1 MEDILSTKVNEK
13 EAKTEDNLLSL
24 INSLM
29 DFEEYLKPIK
39 SVNDILTKE
48 NIDFFKKLLQKENIK
63 INLLLSKI
71 YMNIISNDSLYDDY
85 LLSIKENDE
94 DKIDILLQ
102 LLENCV
108 SVIQQLKTFVIS
120 SDLFLFKNKI
130 LSLLKDIYYNLKA
143 KIKKEEKLKKFSYY
157 IDYLP
162 TQFFSNSF
170 LELNESKD
178 LDEIYKTKE
187 VNKIT
192 DFEEKFSEINNYYEQ
207 YEIFKKFMEYNSC
220 KINQSSIKE
229 EELIPEIN
237 PNQVINEEINFYI
250 QYGTLILKFCK
261 YHNYMFLDK
270 EEDKGKKKEED
281 DDENI
286 RIIFLFDK
294 LEQNKNNE
302 NAEKDKIIQ
311 EFLKNKQFISI
322 LDSNE
327 YKKIIKKEINHYLKI
342 TQKIQKIQRIK
353 IVREHLTYYLDSL
366 DVESYYPLYLKD
378 FSKITISD
386 TFIPTCFTNIPAGSV
401 YKLYFET
408 PDNEDSLIYIE
419 FYLEDKTKDINFELN
434 KYINDNN
441 KFISLFK
448 EEKIKDTFK
457 FLIFCHGYS
466 LYEIV
471 FDNYYSWFNSKDINY
486 KISILKLMDNA
497 KKERE
502 YNYII
507 NGVNYY
513 LDINEINQK
522 KENKEKKIINIPI
535 ILNLNKIKIGFLN
548 NNEEDNDN
556 DNNNNENRDE
566 LNLTEYKEE
575 DEKIIP
581 KYLFNYLIVNI
592 LKKHKIKD
600 KKQKIIISIFSQN
613 KDLLSKL
620 PELNE
625 QINNTKKDET
635 ENSNNNENENKIE
648 DENEDENK
656 KYIKNLGFL
665 PENKIE
671 DFNLQYKL
679 YDLNEQMLI
688 YHMFLTITKKLKIA
702 KSLLLI
708 EFDELLVNA
717 AIYNKGE
724 IIFKLKD
731 KNFNNINIDNIDEIF
746 FLIKSA
752 TSKFDGLEIILS
764 TNNTMEKEKQ
774 KKVLEI
780 IEKIKKY
787 CQEVINPPI
796 KIYEYEQN
804 DICKDVIKYTNLIY
818 DN

>member
-1 MEDILSTKVNEK
+1 MEDILSTKANEK
-13 EAKTEDNLLSL
+13 KETNEDNLLSL
-24 INSLM
+24 INGLI
-29 DFEEYLKPIK
+29 DFEEYLRPIK

-48 NIDFFKKLLQKENIK
+48 NIEFFKKLLQKENIK

-71 YMNIISNDSLYDDY
+71 YMNIILNDSLYDDY
-85 LLSIKENDE
+85 LISIKENDE
-94 DKIDILLQ
+94 DKVDILLQ
-102 LLENCV
+102 LVENCV
-108 SVIQQLKTFVIS
+108 SVIEHLKTFVIS
-120 SDLFLFKNKI
+120 SNLFLFKNKI

-143 KIKKEEKLKKFSYY
+143 KIKNEEKLQKFLYY

-170 LELNESKD
+170 LELNKSKD
-178 LDEIYKTKE
+178 LNEIYKTKE
-187 VNKIT
+187 INKIT
-192 DFEEKFSEINNYYEQ
+192 YFEEKFSEINNYYEQ

-220 KINQSSIKE
+220 KINHSSIKE
-229 EELIPEIN
+229 EEITPESN
-237 PNQVINEEINFYI
+237 SNQIINEEINFYI

-281 DDENI
+281 QDENI

-294 LEQNKNNE
+294 LDKNDE

-311 EFLKNKQFISI
+311 DFLKNKQFISI

-327 YKKIIKKEINHYLKI
+327 YKKIIRKEINHFLKI
-342 TQKIQKIQRIK
+342 TQKIKNIQRIK

-378 FSKITISD
+378 FSKIAISD
-386 TFIPTCFTNIPAGSV
+386 TFIPTSLTNIPAGTV
-401 YKLYFET
+401 HKLYFET

-434 KYINDNN
+434 KYINDSN
-441 KFISLFK
+441 KFISIFK

-486 KISILKLMDNA
+486 KISILKLMDNT

-507 NGVNYY
+507 NGINYY
-513 LDINEINQK
+513 LDINEINK
-522 KENKEKKIINIPI
+522 KKKNKEKKDINIPI

-548 NNEEDNDN
+548 NNAENEENK
-556 DNNNNENRDE
+556 DNNKNEEE

-581 KYLFNYLIVNI
+581 KYLFNYLIINI

-600 KKQKIIISIFSQN
+600 KKQKIIVSIFSQN
-613 KDLLSKL
+613 KDLLLKF

-625 QINNTKKDET
+625 QINDTKTNET
-635 ENSNNNENENKIE
+635 ENCQDNNNHIE
-648 DENEDENK
+648 DENEDEK
-656 KYIKNLGFL
+656 IKYIKNVGFL
-665 PENKIE
+665 PENKVE
-671 DFNLQYKL
+671 GFNLQYKL
-679 YDLNEQMLI
+679 YNLNEQMLI
-688 YHMFLTITKKLKIA
+688 YHMYLTITKKLKIA

-708 EFDELLVNA
+708 EFDELVVNA
-717 AIYNKGE
+717 VIYNKGE
-724 IIFKLKD
+724 ILTKLKD

-746 FLIKSA
+746 YLIKSA
-752 TSKFDGLEIILS
+752 NNKFDGLEIILGI
-764 TNNTMEKEKQ
+764 NNTIEKENQ

-787 CQEVINPPI
+787 CQEVINPPL
-796 KIYEYEQN
+796 KIHEYEQN
-804 DICKDVIKYTNLIY
+804 DIYQDVIKYTNLIY

>member
-13 EAKTEDNLLSL
+13 ETKTEDNLLSL
-24 INSLM
+24 INSLI

-48 NIDFFKKLLQKENIK
+48 NIDFFKKLFQKENIK
-63 INLLLSKI
+63 INLLLSRI
-71 YMNIISNDSLYDDY
+71 YMNIISNDSLYDEY
-85 LLSIKENDE
+85 LISIKENDE

-102 LLENCV
+102 LVENCV

-143 KIKKEEKLKKFSYY
+143 KIKNEEKLQKFSYY

-162 TQFFSNSF
+162 TQFYSNSF
-170 LELNESKD
+170 LELNKSKD

-207 YEIFKKFMEYNSC
+207 YEIFKKFMEFNSC
-220 KINQSSIKE
+220 KINHSSIKE

-237 PNQVINEEINFYI
+237 PNQAINEEINFYI

-270 EEDKGKKKEED
+270 EEDKGKKKEEED
-281 DDENI
+281 ADENI

-302 NAEKDKIIQ
+302 NEEKDKIIQ

-342 TQKIQKIQRIK
+342 TQKLQKVQRIK

-378 FSKITISD
+378 FSKITICD
-386 TFIPTCFTNIPAGSV
+386 TFIPTCFTNIPAGSI

-434 KYINDNN
+434 KYVNDSN

-502 YNYII
+502 FNYII

-513 LDINEINQK
+513 LDINEINQE
-522 KENKEKKIINIPI
+522 KENKEKKVINIPI
-535 ILNLNKIKIGFLN
+535 ILNLNKLKMGFLN
-548 NNEEDNDN
+548 NNGEDN
-556 DNNNNENRDE
+556 DNNNDNKNEDE

-613 KDLLSKL
+613 KDLLLKF

-625 QINNTKKDET
+625 QINNTKKDVN
-635 ENSNNNENENKIE
+635 ENSNDNENENKIE
-648 DENEDENK
+648 DENEDENT
-656 KYIKNLGFL
+656 KYLKNLGFL
-665 PENKIE
+665 PDNKIE

-746 FLIKSA
+746 YLIKTA
-752 TSKFDGLEIILS
+752 TTKFDGLEIILS
-764 TNNTMEKEKQ
+764 TNNTIEKGKQ

-796 KIYEYEQN
+796 KIYEYNQN
-804 DICKDVIKYTNLIY
+804 DICQDVIKYTNLIY
-818 DN
+818 NN